1 MNIKKTGCFFIRKR
15 AGNSFKGR
23 KGENNMQTLAKP
35 LMINIE
41 NIKGA
46 IAAKIDSASYKSW
59 ISPLQFDVIND
70 VLVLGAQNQFSA
82 DFINSVHGNVIKSV
96 AGEFGLGVQIVV
108 RGATAKVANVANDN
122 NTQVFAPAQVTESAN
137 VSFDSF
143 VCSDE
148 NLFVVSACKKV
159 AAGTVSFSPLFIYG
173 VSGCGK
179 TLLTDCIA
187 NAAQGRVVKMT
198 GAQFVSDFTRSLKE
212 HNIFAFKDF
221 CRNCDTFILDD
232 VQTLSGKKASTEEF
246 VQLVVDLRNM
256 GKNVVLTANAAPN
269 NLTGFDRSVQ
279 SLFASGLTADV
290 ASPNAHVKSVML
302 QRSGVASD
310 VAGALV
316 QRTANDGHLISG
328 IAKKIKAYTDLMGVC
343 VDMDVAQRLLADTLQ
358 KTKTPSVMVREM
370 CEKLA
375 VSYDAVC
382 GNGRSRSL
390 VLARQIMMVVLKN
403 VTGLSLNEIGNFV
416 GGRDHATVLYAIKQI
431 EKLLSTDL
439 VLSAQIQQLI
449 QEYK

>member
-1 MNIKKTGCFFIRKR
+1 
-15 AGNSFKGR
+15 
-23 KGENNMQTLAKP
+23 MQTLAKP

-59 ISPLQFDVIND
+59 ILPLQFDVIND

-122 NTQVFAPAQVTESAN
+122 KAQVFAPAQVTESAN

-173 VSGCGK
+173 ASGCGK

>member
-1 MNIKKTGCFFIRKR
+1 
-15 AGNSFKGR
+15 
-23 KGENNMQTLAKP
+23 MQTLAKP
-35 LMINIE
+35 SMINIE

-59 ISPLQFDVIND
+59 ILPLQFDVIND

-82 DFINSVHGNVIKSV
+82 DFINSVHGNVIRNI
-96 AGEFGLGVQIVV
+96 ANEFGLGMQIVV
-108 RGATAKVANVANDN
+108 HGAIAKSAQFANDN

-137 VSFDSF
+137 VSFENF
-143 VCSDE
+143 VCCDE

-159 AAGTVSFSPLFIYG
+159 ASGTVSFSPLFIYG
-173 VSGCGK
+173 ASGCGK

-187 NAAQGRVVKMT
+187 NAATGRVVKMT

-232 VQTLSGKKASTEEF
+232 VQMLSGKKASTEEF
-246 VQLVVDLRNM
+246 VQLIVDLRNM
-256 GKNVVLTANAAPN
+256 GKNVVLTSNAAPN

-290 ASPNAHVKSVML
+290 VSPNAHVKTIML
-302 QRSGVASD
+302 QRAGVASD
-310 VAGALV
+310 VAGELV
-316 QRTANDGHLISG
+316 QRIANNGHLIAG
-328 IAKKIKAYTDLMGVC
+328 IVNKIKTYTDLMGASVN
-343 VDMDVAQRLLADTLQ
+343 MDIAQRLLADTLQ

-403 VTGLSLNEIGNFV
+403 VTGLSLSEIGNFV

-431 EKLLSTDL
+431 EKHLSGDL

-449 QEYK
+449 KEYK

>member
-1 MNIKKTGCFFIRKR
+1 
-15 AGNSFKGR
+15 
-23 KGENNMQTLAKP
+23 MQTLAKP
-35 LMINIE
+35 SMINIE

-59 ISPLQFDVIND
+59 ILPLQFDVIND

-82 DFINSVHGNVIKSV
+82 DFINSVHGNVIRNV
-96 AGEFGLGVQIVV
+96 ANEFGLGVQIIV
-108 RGATAKVANVANDN
+108 RGAIAKPAQFANDN

-137 VSFDSF
+137 VSFENF
-143 VCSDE
+143 VCCDE

-159 AAGTVSFSPLFIYG
+159 ASGTVSFSPLFIYG
-173 VSGCGK
+173 ASGCGK

-187 NAAQGRVVKMT
+187 NAATGRVVKMT

-232 VQTLSGKKASTEEF
+232 VQMLSGKKASTEEF
-246 VQLVVDLRNM
+246 VQLIVDLRNM
-256 GKNVVLTANAAPN
+256 GKNVVLTSNAAPN

-290 ASPNAHVKSVML
+290 VSPNAHVKTIML
-302 QRSGVASD
+302 QRAGVASD
-310 VAGALV
+310 VAGELV
-316 QRTANDGHLISG
+316 QRIANNGHLIAG
-328 IAKKIKAYTDLMGVC
+328 IVNKIKTYTDLMGASVN
-343 VDMDVAQRLLADTLQ
+343 MDIAQRLLADTLQ

-403 VTGLSLNEIGNFV
+403 VTGLSLSEIGNFV

-431 EKLLSTDL
+431 EKHLSGDL

-449 QEYK
+449 KEYK

>member
-1 MNIKKTGCFFIRKR
+1 
-15 AGNSFKGR
+15 
-23 KGENNMQTLAKP
+23 MQTLAKP

-96 AGEFGLGVQIVV
+96 ACEFGLGVQIVV
-108 RGATAKVANVANDN
+108 RGATPKVASFANDN
-122 NTQVFAPAQVTESAN
+122 KAQVFAPAQVTESAN

-173 VSGCGK
+173 ASGCGK

-290 ASPNAHVKSVML
+290 ASPNAHVKTVML
-302 QRSGVASD
+302 QRAGVASD

-358 KTKTPSVMVREM
+358 KTQTPSVMVREM

>member
-1 MNIKKTGCFFIRKR
+1 MR
-15 AGNSFKGR
+15 
-23 KGENNMQTLAKP
+23 TLAKP

-96 AGEFGLGVQIVV
+96 ACEFGLGVQIVV
-108 RGATAKVANVANDN
+108 RGATAKVASVANDN

-343 VDMDVAQRLLADTLQ
+343 VDMDVAQHLLADTLQ

>member
-1 MNIKKTGCFFIRKR
+1 
-15 AGNSFKGR
+15 
-23 KGENNMQTLAKP
+23 MQTLAKP
-35 LMINIE
+35 SMINIE
-41 NIKGA
+41 NIKGG
-46 IAAKIDSASYKSW
+46 IAAKIDSASFKSW
-59 ISPLQFDVIND
+59 ILPLQFDVINNT
-70 VLVLGAQNQFSA
+70 LVLGAQNQFSA
-82 DFINSVHGNVIKSV
+82 DFISSVHGNVIKSV
-96 AGEFGLGVQIVV
+96 ANEFGLDAKIVV
-108 RGATAKVANVANDN
+108 RGVAQKTTTVANDN
-122 NTQVFAPAQVTESAN
+122 NTQVFTPASVEKAAN

-173 VSGCGK
+173 ASGCGK
-179 TLLTDCIA
+179 TLLADCIA
-187 NAAQGRVVKMT
+187 AASNGRVVKMS
-198 GAQFVSDFTRSLKE
+198 GAQFVSDFTRALKE

-246 VQLVVDLRNM
+246 VQLVVDLRNA
-256 GKNVVLTANAAPN
+256 GKNVVLTSNVAPN
-269 NLTGFDRSVQ
+269 NLTGFDRSVR

-290 ASPNAHVKSVML
+290 FAPNAHVKTVML
-302 QRSGVASD
+302 QRAGVASD
-310 VAGALV
+310 VACALS
-316 QRTANDGHLISG
+316 QRVANDGHLVSG
-328 IAKKIKAYTDLMGVC
+328 IAKKVKAYADLMGAN

-358 KTKTPSVMVREM
+358 QTKTPNAMVREM
-370 CEKLA
+370 CDKLA

-403 VTGLSLNEIGNFV
+403 VTGLSLSEIGNFV

-431 EKLLSTDL
+431 EKLLATDL

>member
-1 MNIKKTGCFFIRKR
+1 
-15 AGNSFKGR
+15 
-23 KGENNMQTLAKP
+23 MQTLAKP
-35 LMINIE
+35 SMINIE

-59 ISPLQFDVIND
+59 ILPLQFDVIND

-82 DFINSVHGNVIKSV
+82 DFINSVHGNVIRNI
-96 AGEFGLGVQIVV
+96 ANEFGLGMQIVV
-108 RGATAKVANVANDN
+108 HGAIAKSAQFANDN

-137 VSFDSF
+137 VSFENF
-143 VCSDE
+143 VCCDE

-159 AAGTVSFSPLFIYG
+159 ASGTVSFSPLFIYG
-173 VSGCGK
+173 TSGCGK

-187 NAAQGRVVKMT
+187 NAATGRVVKMT

-232 VQTLSGKKASTEEF
+232 VQMLSGKKASTEEF
-246 VQLVVDLRNM
+246 VQLIVDLRNM
-256 GKNVVLTANAAPN
+256 GKNVVLTSNAAPN

-290 ASPNAHVKSVML
+290 VSPNAHVKTIML
-302 QRSGVASD
+302 QRAGVASD
-310 VAGALV
+310 VAGELV
-316 QRTANDGHLISG
+316 QRIANNGHLIAG
-328 IAKKIKAYTDLMGVC
+328 IVNKIKTYTDLMGASVN
-343 VDMDVAQRLLADTLQ
+343 MDIAQRLLADTLQ

-375 VSYDAVC
+375 VSYVAVW

-403 VTGLSLNEIGNFV
+403 VTGLSLSEIGNFV

-431 EKLLSTDL
+431 EKHLSGDL

-449 QEYK
+449 KEYK

>member
-1 MNIKKTGCFFIRKR
+1 
-15 AGNSFKGR
+15 
-23 KGENNMQTLAKP
+23 MQTLAKP
-35 LMINIE
+35 SMINIE
-41 NIKGA
+41 NIKGG
-46 IAAKIDSASYKSW
+46 IAAKIDSASFKSW
-59 ISPLQFDVIND
+59 ILPLQFDVINNT
-70 VLVLGAQNQFSA
+70 LVLGAQNQFSA
-82 DFINSVHGNVIKSV
+82 DFISSVHGNVIKSV
-96 AGEFGLGVQIVV
+96 ANEFGLDAKIVV
-108 RGATAKVANVANDN
+108 RGVAQKTTTVANDN
-122 NTQVFAPAQVTESAN
+122 NTQVFTPASVEKVTN

-173 VSGCGK
+173 ASGCGK
-179 TLLTDCIA
+179 TLLADCIA
-187 NAAQGRVVKMT
+187 AASNGRVVKMS
-198 GAQFVSDFTRSLKE
+198 GAQFVSDFTRALKE

-232 VQTLSGKKASTEEF
+232 IQTLSGKKASTEEF
-246 VQLVVDLRNM
+246 VQLVVDLRNA
-256 GKNVVLTANAAPN
+256 GKNVVLTSNVAPN
-269 NLTGFDRSVQ
+269 NLTGFDRGVR

-290 ASPNAHVKSVML
+290 FAPNAHVKTVML
-302 QRSGVASD
+302 QRAGVASD
-310 VAGALV
+310 VAGALS
-316 QRTANDGHLISG
+316 QRVANDGHLVSG
-328 IAKKIKAYTDLMGVC
+328 IAKKVKAYADLMGAN

-358 KTKTPSVMVREM
+358 QTKTPNAMVREM
-370 CEKLA
+370 CDKLA

-403 VTGLSLNEIGNFV
+403 VTGLSLSEIGNFV
-416 GGRDHATVLYAIKQI
+416 GDRDHATVLYAIKQI
-431 EKLLSTDL
+431 EKLLATDL

>member
-1 MNIKKTGCFFIRKR
+1 
-15 AGNSFKGR
+15 
-23 KGENNMQTLAKP
+23 MQTLAKP
-35 LMINIE
+35 SMINIE
-41 NIKGA
+41 NIKGG
-46 IAAKIDSASYKSW
+46 IAAKIDSASFKSW
-59 ISPLQFDVIND
+59 ILPLQFDVINNT
-70 VLVLGAQNQFSA
+70 LVLGAQNQFSA
-82 DFINSVHGNVIKSV
+82 DFISSVHGNVIKSV
-96 AGEFGLGVQIVV
+96 ANEFGLDAKIVV
-108 RGATAKVANVANDN
+108 RGVAQKTTTVANDN
-122 NTQVFAPAQVTESAN
+122 NTQVFTPASVEKVTN

-173 VSGCGK
+173 ASGCGK
-179 TLLTDCIA
+179 TLLADCIA
-187 NAAQGRVVKMT
+187 AASNGRVVKMS
-198 GAQFVSDFTRSLKE
+198 GAQFVSDFTRALKE

-232 VQTLSGKKASTEEF
+232 IQTLSGKKASTEEF
-246 VQLVVDLRNM
+246 VQLVVDLRNA
-256 GKNVVLTANAAPN
+256 GKNVVLTSNVAPN
-269 NLTGFDRSVQ
+269 NLTGFDRSVR

-290 ASPNAHVKSVML
+290 FAPNAHVKTVML
-302 QRSGVASD
+302 QRAGVASD
-310 VAGALV
+310 VAGALS
-316 QRTANDGHLISG
+316 QRVANDGHLVSG
-328 IAKKIKAYTDLMGVC
+328 IAKKVKAYADLMGAN

-358 KTKTPSVMVREM
+358 QTKTPNAMVREM
-370 CEKLA
+370 CDKLA

-390 VLARQIMMVVLKN
+390 VLARQIMMVVLKS
-403 VTGLSLNEIGNFV
+403 VTGLSLSEIGNFV

-431 EKLLSTDL
+431 EKLLATDL